1 MAKVLQLLAI
11 EKMVNY
17 QQGWQILRIAWGLN
31 LKKKANDKFYLYY
44 NLVWNYIM
52 WLSSWV
58 FQHWSLCNMWLLST
72 KKKKKKLA
80 KLVARKIEETYK
92 LSIDDFPKKKNKK
105 QKLFDTSC
113 GP

>member
-1 MAKVLQLLAI
+1 MIIQLSISTL
-11 EKMVNY
+11 
-17 QQGWQILRIAWGLN
+17 ILMQYVVIIN
-31 LKKKANDKFYLYY
+31 
-44 NLVWNYIM
+44 
-52 WLSSWV
+52 
-58 FQHWSLCNMWLLST
+58 

-80 KLVARKIEETYK
+80 KLVARNIEETYK

>member
-1 MAKVLQLLAI
+1 MQYVVI
-11 EKMVNY
+11 IN
-17 QQGWQILRIAWGLN
+17 
-31 LKKKANDKFYLYY
+31 
-44 NLVWNYIM
+44 
-52 WLSSWV
+52 
-58 FQHWSLCNMWLLST
+58 

-80 KLVARKIEETYK
+80 KLVARNIEETYK

>member
-1 MAKVLQLLAI
+1 
-11 EKMVNY
+11 
-17 QQGWQILRIAWGLN
+17 
-31 LKKKANDKFYLYY
+31 
-44 NLVWNYIM
+44 
-52 WLSSWV
+52 
-58 FQHWSLCNMWLLST
+58 MWLLST